1 MKRVVFLVAVV
12 LGLGLQS
19 QAQEVLGG
27 IKVDA
32 TMSNFILNDLDGMK
46 SKLGFGASVGGYT
59 KIEFNNHF
67 ALQPELLLHFKTS
80 KMEVEATGNE
90 TDYQYFGIE
99 IPIYAVG
106 QKSLWGGKGF
116 IGVGPYLG
124 LGIDA
129 RYKADGMDDVEL
141 YKEYNNRDSEMQ
153 RWDVGMGAMLG
164 YEFGCRLQILASY
177 KIGFI
182 NALNANKDDAS
193 MLNQA
198 ISLGLGYRF

>member
-32 TMSNFILNDLDGMK
+32 MMSNFILNDLDGMK

-67 ALQPELLLHFKTS
+67 ALQPEL
-80 KMEVEATGNE
+80 
-90 TDYQYFGIE
+90 
-99 IPIYAVG
+99 
-106 QKSLWGGKGF
+106 
-116 IGVGPYLG
+116 
-124 LGIDA
+124 
-129 RYKADGMDDVEL
+129 
-141 YKEYNNRDSEMQ
+141 
-153 RWDVGMGAMLG
+153 
-164 YEFGCRLQILASY
+164 YEFQILASY

-193 MLNQA
+193 MLNQT